1 MRRDQGGSDG
11 GHVGARAAPG
21 VDPARDPARVLQS
34 FDHTRVQGRECFE
47 RGSVTAEVAVVLPA
61 LTLLVLV
68 DLFPVGK
75 RYFNNGDFVTKTTQQ
90 QTFTPT
96 PADEQILAD
105 IALSYRVFDNTIH
118 QLSQFRCRSSP
129 TSAILVKGM
138 RQSTSLHDT
147 HQAAAGWRKVKSPF
161 LRPA

>member
-61 LTLLVLV
+61 LVLLAGLLLGIGHVGVLQLRIDEAARAGAREAVRGESSASVQQTVRRLAGEGAVASIESRGGWTTVHVRAEVVGPVV
-68 DLFPVGK
+68 DLMDIDLIASASG
-75 RYFNNGDFVTKTTQQ
+75 REEANG
-90 QTFTPT
+90 
-96 PADEQILAD
+96 
-105 IALSYRVFDNTIH
+105 
-118 QLSQFRCRSSP
+118 
-129 TSAILVKGM
+129 
-138 RQSTSLHDT
+138 
-147 HQAAAGWRKVKSPF
+147 
-161 LRPA
+161 

>member
-61 LTLLVLV
+61 LVLLAGLLLGIGHVGVLQLRIDEAARAGAREAVRGESSASVQQTVRRLAGEGAVASIESRGGWTTVHVRAEVVGPVV
-68 DLFPVGK
+68 DLM
-75 RYFNNGDFVTKTTQQ
+75 
-90 QTFTPT
+90 
-96 PADEQILAD
+96 D
-105 IALSYRVFDNTIH
+105 INLIASESGREEA
-118 QLSQFRCRSSP
+118 S
-129 TSAILVKGM
+129 G
-138 RQSTSLHDT
+138 
-147 HQAAAGWRKVKSPF
+147 
-161 LRPA
+161 

>member
-61 LTLLVLV
+61 LVLLAGLLLGIGHVGVLQLRIDEAARAGAREAVRGESSASVQQTVRRLAGEGAVASIESRGGWTTVHVRAEVMGPVV
-68 DLFPVGK
+68 DLM
-75 RYFNNGDFVTKTTQQ
+75 
-90 QTFTPT
+90 
-96 PADEQILAD
+96 D
-105 IALSYRVFDNTIH
+105 IDLIA
-118 QLSQFRCRSSP
+118 
-129 TSAILVKGM
+129 SASG
-138 RQSTSLHDT
+138 REEAS
-147 HQAAAGWRKVKSPF
+147 G
-161 LRPA
+161 

>member
-61 LTLLVLV
+61 LVLLAGLLLGIGHVGVLQLRIDEAARAGAREAVRGESSASVQQTVRRLAGEGAVASIESRGGWTTVHVRAEVVGPVV
-68 DLFPVGK
+68 DLMDIDLIASASG
-75 RYFNNGDFVTKTTQQ
+75 REQANG
-90 QTFTPT
+90 
-96 PADEQILAD
+96 
-105 IALSYRVFDNTIH
+105 
-118 QLSQFRCRSSP
+118 
-129 TSAILVKGM
+129 
-138 RQSTSLHDT
+138 
-147 HQAAAGWRKVKSPF
+147 
-161 LRPA
+161 